1 MASIVLPKGFTYVIA
16 SAFSPVW
23 VLIWQSTKVAQ
34 ARSAAGIKYPQLH
47 AEKAEAEAARNA
59 HVFNCV
65 QRAHQNTLESLPIAV
80 IGTLVTGL
88 RFPILAASLV
98 GTWTLARVLYTRG
111 YATGDPDER
120 TYPGGALTAVVQFAL
135 ALAGTWTVGEF
146 VWAELQ

>member
-1 MASIVLPKGFTYVIA
+1 MRRQTFLPKGCIYVVAATFT
-16 SAFSPVW
+16 PVW
-23 VLIWQSTKVAQ
+23 LLIWQSNAV
-34 ARSAAGIKYPQLH
+34 KYPQLY
-47 AEKAEAEAARNA
+47 AEKSVAEASRTA

-88 RFPILAASLV
+88 RFPILAASLM